1 MIVKQLMWVRI
12 FLALLKEEPYH
23 RLMVGG
29 LLVIIIA
36 LTGTFGYWL
45 FGLYYHQDWGLLDC
59 AYMTLISLSTVGFGE
74 ILRIDHLPVVRVFTM
89 LLILSGM
96 GVLVFFASTLT
107 AFIVEGQLRDLLSRR
122 RMLKMIDDMKNHVI
136 VCGAGETGY
145 HIVEELYATN
155 RPCVVIDIS
164 EEACKKIHE
173 KIGMV
178 PYITGDATDDEI
190 LEEAGINRAQG
201 IFAALNNDKDNLVI
215 TITARLK
222 QPSIR
227 IISKAVGLTF
237 GQKLMRSGA
246 SSVVTSNK
254 IGAMR
259 MVSEMVRPAVTSFLD
274 EMLREKDRPMR
285 IEEVRV
291 EKGSP
296 MQGKSLGQL
305 EIRKRLALSV
315 ISLHYSQTG
324 KYNYS
329 PDPNEP
335 LQPGTVLICLGE
347 IAAIEQLRKEI
358 APVP

>member
-1 MIVKQLMWVRI
+1 MIIKQLMWVRI
-12 FLALLKEEPYH
+12 FLALLKDEPYH

-29 LLVIIIA
+29 ILVVIIA
-36 LTGTFGYWL
+36 VTGTFGYWL
-45 FGLYYHQDWGLLDC
+45 FGLYYHQNWGFLDC

-74 ILRIDHLPVVRVFTM
+74 ILRLDHLPVVRVFTM

-136 VCGAGETGY
+136 VCGAGE
-145 HIVEELYATN
+145 ELYATN
-155 RPCVVIDIS
+155 RPCVVIDVS
-164 EEACKKIHE
+164 EDPCKKVHE
-173 KIGMV
+173 KIGVV
-178 PYITGDATDDEI
+178 PYIIGDATDDEI
-190 LEEAGINRAQG
+190 LEEAGIGRATG

-237 GQKLMRSGA
+237 GQKLIRSGA

-291 EKGSP
+291 EEGSP
-296 MQGKSLGQL
+296 MQNKSLGQL
-305 EIRKRLALSV
+305 DIRKRLALSV
-315 ISLHYSQTG
+315 ISVHYSKTG

-358 APVP
+358 APVS